1 MRGWLIGSVLAALAG
16 GAAQGADMTALRGEI
31 SEPPPETSALPAYT
45 LGARYWYSSGRHDY
59 AFDASGV
66 DPTLGNPTSE
76 LSYKNIPGQSLEL
89 YGRYDD
95 IESGLVVKAYAGGGG
110 FMSGGKMNDRD
121 WFVGQDLVSNTSSS
135 LKNTNLRYGTVDI
148 GWGAQYLTYGSL
160 KVLPFIGYGYW
171 HDGVGIWGLR
181 FLPEDFGAGFAAAPP
196 GTVLFGNGQK
206 VGDYTA
212 SWNMVRIGAEGTV
225 TILPQLTLT
234 VDAALVPYAQGKGD
248 DSHLLRQDQL
258 GSRPNVF
265 LRGHGWGGQVDAM
278 LRYAVTESFSLG
290 VGGRYWYLDGSN
302 GFKTDRMARLFG
314 ERLPLTTYLS
324 ERHGVLAEA
333 LYRF

>member
-1 MRGWLIGSVLAALAG
+1 
-16 GAAQGADMTALRGEI
+16 
-31 SEPPPETSALPAYT
+31 
-45 LGARYWYSSGRHDY
+45 
-59 AFDASGV
+59 
-66 DPTLGNPTSE
+66 
-76 LSYKNIPGQSLEL
+76 
-89 YGRYDD
+89 
-95 IESGLVVKAYAGGGG
+95 
-110 FMSGGKMNDRD
+110 
-121 WFVGQDLVSNTSSS
+121 
-135 LKNTNLRYGTVDI
+135 
-148 GWGAQYLTYGSL
+148 
-160 KVLPFIGYGYW
+160 
-171 HDGVGIWGLR
+171 
-181 FLPEDFGAGFAAAPP
+181 
-196 GTVLFGNGQK
+196 VLFGNGQK